1 MRRRDSL
8 DALAG
13 LLALVGDAIGVYAG
27 FALATWIRFDSGWVP
42 PLAPGVDPPRG
53 PYYRGALVATA
64 AFLLIFRALGLYRRP
79 QLGRFEEKIPRLF
92 RAVAL
97 GIFATMALTF
107 LIRTE
112 APGTGAPFSFSR
124 ATVLISFF
132 TILLTVGLERYL
144 LFRYE
149 WHLYRHRQHFSRCWI
164 LGTDAVAARLAQALR
179 REPRLGARVAGFLRV
194 GDESPDPGVPADQ
207 IRGTWEDLPA
217 LVERGEVDQ
226 VALTRG
232 DIGSTRIM
240 ELMALCERNLV
251 GFQMVPDLF
260 RVLTSRVDV
269 QTVGGIPLLGMSR
282 WPLDY
287 FWNRFIKR
295 LEDIVG
301 ATIGLLLSAP
311 VIAVA
316 AILIKRS
323 SPGPVFYRQER
334 CGEDGRVF
342 QLIKLRTMRVDA
354 EAETGP
360 VWAVE
365 NDPRRTPVGAFLR
378 RHNLDELPQFW
389 NVLKGDMSLVGPRPE
404 RPHFVEIFKDDV
416 RRYMWRHAAKPGM
429 TGWAQ
434 VNGLR
439 GNTDIRERIAYDL
452 FYLENWS
459 LALDFKILA
468 MTFFARR
475 NAY

>member
-1 MRRRDSL
+1 MRRRDNL

-13 LLALVGDAIGVYAG
+13 LLAIVGDVVGVYAG
-27 FALATWIRFDSGWVP
+27 FALAIWIRFDSGWVP
-42 PLAPGVDPPRG
+42 PQAPGANPPRG
-53 PYYRGALVATA
+53 PYFLGALAATL
-64 AFLLIFRALGLYRRP
+64 AFVLIFRVLGLYRRP
-79 QLGRFEEKIPRLF
+79 QLGRFEEKIPRLV

-97 GIFATMALTF
+97 GIVATMTLPF
-107 LIRTE
+107 VIRTE
-112 APGTGAPFSFSR
+112 FSFSR
-124 ATVLISFF
+124 ATVLLSFF

-149 WHLYRHRQHFSRCWI
+149 WHLYRHRQAFSRLWI

-179 REPRLGARVAGFLRV
+179 REPRLGARVEGFLRID
-194 GDESPDPGVPADQ
+194 DESADPGIPSDQ
-207 IRGTWEDLPA
+207 IRGGLDHLSG
-217 LVERGEVDQ
+217 LVERGEADQ
-226 VALTRG
+226 VVLTRG
-232 DIGSTRIM
+232 DLGPARIM
-240 ELMALCERNLV
+240 DLMALCERHWV
-251 GFQMVPDLF
+251 AFQMVPDLF
-260 RVLTSRVDV
+260 RMLTSRVDV
-269 QTVGGIPLLGMSR
+269 QTIGGIPLLGMSR
-282 WPLDY
+282 WPLDF
-287 FWNRFIKR
+287 FWNRVMKR
-295 LEDIVG
+295 LEDLAG
-301 ATIGLLLSAP
+301 AAVGLLLSAP

-334 CGEDGRVF
+334 CGEDGRTF

-354 EAETGP
+354 EAQTGP
-360 VWAVE
+360 VWTVE
-365 NDPRRTPVGAFLR
+365 NDPRRTRVGAFLR

-389 NVLKGDMSLVGPRPE
+389 NVLKGEMSLVGPRPE
-404 RPHFVEIFKDDV
+404 RPHFVDRFKEDV
-416 RRYMWRHAAKPGM
+416 QRYMWRHAAKPGM

-439 GNTDIRERIAYDL
+439 GNTDIRDRIAYDL

-468 MTFFARR
+468 MTLFARR

>member
-1 MRRRDSL
+1 MRRRDNL

-13 LLALVGDAIGVYAG
+13 LLAIVGDALGVYAG
-27 FALATWIRFDSGWVP
+27 FTLAIWIRFDSGWIP
-42 PLAPGVDPPRG
+42 PQSPGPPPARAP
-53 PYYRGALVATA
+53 YNLGALVATGV
-64 AFLLIFRALGLYRRP
+64 FLLIFRALGLYRRP
-79 QLGRFEEKIPRLF
+79 QLGRFEEKIPRLV

-97 GIFATMALTF
+97 GIVATMTLPF
-107 LIRTE
+107 VIRTD
-112 APGTGAPFSFSR
+112 FSFSR

-132 TILLTVGLERYL
+132 TILLTVVIERYL

-149 WHLYRHRQHFSRCWI
+149 WHLYRHRQAFCRLWI

-179 REPRLGARVAGFLRV
+179 REPRLGARVEGFLRI
-194 GDESPDPGVPADQ
+194 GNETPDPAVPADQ
-207 IRGTWEDLPA
+207 VRGGLDDLA
-217 LVERGEVDQ
+217 GWIERGDVDQ
-226 VALTRG
+226 VALTCG
-232 DIGSTRIM
+232 ELGSTRIM

-251 GFQMVPDLF
+251 AFQLVPDLF
-260 RVLTSRVDV
+260 RMLTSRVDV
-269 QTVGGIPLLGMSR
+269 QTVGGIPLLGMTR
-282 WPLDY
+282 WPLDF
-287 FWNRFIKR
+287 FWNRVVKR
-295 LEDIVG
+295 IEDILG
-301 ATIGLLLSAP
+301 AAVGLLLSAP

-316 AILIKRS
+316 AVCIKRS

-334 CGEDGRVF
+334 CGEDGRTF
-342 QLIKLRTMRVDA
+342 QLIKLRTMRTDA
-354 EAETGP
+354 EAQTGP
-360 VWAVE
+360 VWTVE

-404 RPHFVEIFKDDV
+404 RPHFVDRFKEDV

-439 GNTDIRERIAYDL
+439 GNTDIRDRIAYDL

-468 MTFFARR
+468 MTLFARR

>member
-1 MRRRDSL
+1 MRRRDNL

-13 LLALVGDAIGVYAG
+13 LLAIVGDAVGVYAG
-27 FALATWIRFDSGWVP
+27 FALAIWIRFDSGWIP
-42 PLAPGVDPPRG
+42 PQAPGANPPRG
-53 PYYRGALVATA
+53 PYYLGALAATG

-79 QLGRFEEKIPRLF
+79 QLGRFEEKIPRLV

-97 GIFATMALTF
+97 GIVATMTLPF
-107 LIRTE
+107 VIRTE
-112 APGTGAPFSFSR
+112 FSFSR
-124 ATVLISFF
+124 ATVLVSFF
-132 TILLTVGLERYL
+132 TILLTVAIERYL

-149 WHLYRHRQHFSRCWI
+149 WHLYRHRQAFSRLWI

-179 REPRLGARVAGFLRV
+179 REPRLGARVEGFLRI
-194 GDESPDPGVPADQ
+194 GGETPDPAVPADQ
-207 IRGTWEDLPA
+207 VRGGLDDLA
-217 LVERGEVDQ
+217 GWIERGAVDQ

-232 DIGSTRIM
+232 DLGAARIM
-240 ELMALCERNLV
+240 DLMALCERNLV
-251 GFQMVPDLF
+251 AFQMVPDLF
-260 RVLTSRVDV
+260 RMLTSRVDV

-282 WPLDY
+282 WPLDF
-287 FWNRFIKR
+287 FWNRVAKR
-295 LEDIVG
+295 VEDIVG
-301 ATIGLLLSAP
+301 AAVGLLLSAP

-334 CGEDGRVF
+334 CGEDGRTF
-342 QLIKLRTMRVDA
+342 QLIKLRTMRADA
-354 EAETGP
+354 EAQTGP
-360 VWAVE
+360 VWTVE
-365 NDPRRTPVGAFLR
+365 NDPRRTPIGAFLR

-404 RPHFVEIFKDDV
+404 RPHFVDRFKEDV
-416 RRYMWRHAAKPGM
+416 RRYMWRHAAKPGI

-439 GNTDIRERIAYDL
+439 GNTDIRDRIAYDL

-468 MTFFARR
+468 MTLFARR